1 MHEHDIGIQIRTLP
15 NLIHRRVESLPMR
28 QYADKVTGVH
38 SWIMGYIYDNSD
50 RELFQ
55 KDLEKEFQMRRST
68 ATVILQ
74 LMEKNGM
81 IRREKVDYDAR
92 LKKIVLTDKALD
104 LHKQIDR
111 EIKLFE
117 KQMCKGITQEEM
129 QAFWNVTEKIKQNLN
144 GGTHD

>member
-1 MHEHDIGIQIRTLP
+1 
-15 NLIHRRVESLPMR
+15 
-28 QYADKVTGVH
+28 
-38 SWIMGYIYDNSD
+38 
-50 RELFQ
+50 
-55 KDLEKEFQMRRST
+55 MRRST

-117 KQMCKGITQEEM
+117 KQICEGITQEEM
-129 QAFWNVTEKIKQNLN
+129 QAFWNVTEKIKQNLI